1 MGQKFATSYEVSE
14 PNEYI
19 VKTGIGIKD
28 VQVTKA
34 CMKWP
39 LQIAARIDV
48 SPQNYEFSLH
58 AMSSE
63 KLQFLL
69 PGVFTI
75 GPNMDP
81 TGGEDQIRKNLEKYA
96 MFLGAADHR
105 QRDDT
110 IKGIIE
116 GEVRVQSAQM
126 TLEEIFKDR
135 VAFKKNIVDATQ
147 VELDQFG
154 LKVFNANIKE
164 LEDALGS
171 EYFSYMRQKT
181 RSGAENEAK
190 VNIAE
195 ANNRGAVGQ
204 AEKEANTRVT
214 TALINAKTVIAE
226 NEQKQ
231 NVLESNTQLQLAQIE
246 KETQIKLQR
255 VQQEQDISKRNLEL
269 EKQVEEVRQKKRL
282 EELRAT
288 KGTDAQI
295 SAEVLQ
301 KETDANY
308 YKQVKN
314 ADANLYQKQKEAEGI
329 LILADAQ
336 KKALEE
342 YYKVFNDPNTLLN
355 YLMIEKGLYTDLATI
370 NSKAIQGLN
379 PNITVWN
386 TGGGADGTDPYSAMR
401 NIFQAI
407 PPIISTVQQQTGI
420 TPPNFLGK
428 LPNEEEK
435 PRRRT

>member
-1 MGQKFATSYEVSE
+1 MGNKWGTSYEVSE

-19 VKTGIGIKD
+19 VKTGVGIKD
-28 VQVTKA
+28 VYVAKST
-34 CMKWP
+34 MKLP
-39 LQIAARIDV
+39 LQIATRINV

-81 TGGEDQIRKNLEKYA
+81 ANGEEQIVKNLEKYA
-96 MFLGAADHR
+96 MFLGTAEQR

-116 GEVRVQSAQM
+116 GEVRVQTASM
-126 TLEEIFKDR
+126 TLEAIFKDR
-135 VAFKKNIVDATQ
+135 IAFKKNIVDATQ

-190 VNIAE
+190 INIAE

-214 TALINAKTVIAE
+214 TASINAKTVIAE

-231 NVLESNTQLQLAQIE
+231 NVLDSNTNLQLAQIE

-295 SAEVLQ
+295 AAEVLQ

-314 ADANLYQKQKEAEGI
+314 ADADLYQKQKEAEGI

-342 YYKVFNDPNTLLN
+342 YYKVFSDPNTLLN
-355 YLMIEKGLYTDLATI
+355 YLMIEKGLFTEMATI
-370 NSKAIQGLN
+370 NAKAIQGLN

-386 TGGGADGTDPYSAMR
+386 TGGSGGEGTDPYSSMR

-420 TPPNFLGK
+420 TPPQFLGR
-428 LPNEEEK
+428 LPQEDEK
-435 PRRRT
+435 PKRR

>member
-1 MGQKFATSYEVSE
+1 MGQKWGTSYQVA
-14 PNEYI
+14 NANQYI
-19 VKTGIGIKD
+19 VKTGFGIKD
-28 VQVTKA
+28 VIVTKA
-34 CMKWP
+34 CVKYP
-39 LQIAARIDV
+39 LQVATKIDV
-48 SPQNYEFSLH
+48 SPHNYEFSLH

-75 GPNMDP
+75 GPNLENPSGDG
-81 TGGEDQIRKNLEKYA
+81 TVSKNLEKYA
-96 MFLGAADHR
+96 MFLGSADQAR
-105 QRDDT
+105 RDDI

-135 VAFKKNIVDATQ
+135 VSFKKGIVDAIQ

-164 LEDALGS
+164 LEDAPGS
-171 EYFSYMRQKT
+171 EYFSFMRQKT

-190 VNIAE
+190 INIAE
-195 ANNRGAVGQ
+195 ANNRGAIGQ

-214 TALINAKTVIAE
+214 TALINSKTIIAE

-231 NVLESNTQLQLAQIE
+231 NVLESNTHLQLSQIE
-246 KETQIKLQR
+246 KETLIKLQR

-269 EKQVEEVRQKKRL
+269 ERQVEEVRQKKRL

-301 KETDANY
+301 KESDANY

-314 ADANLYQKQKEAEGI
+314 ADAVLYQKQKEAEGI
-329 LILADAQ
+329 LILAEAQ

-342 YYKVFNDPNTLLN
+342 YYKVFTDPNILLN
-355 YLMIEKGLYTDLATI
+355 YLMIEKGLFTQLAEI

-386 TGGGADGTDPYSAMR
+386 TGGGAEGTDPYSSMR

-420 TPPNFLGK
+420 SPPAFLGK
-428 LPNEEEK
+428 LPEEQPSK
-435 PRRRT
+435 RK

>member
-1 MGQKFATSYEVSE
+1 
-14 PNEYI
+14 
-19 VKTGIGIKD
+19 
-28 VQVTKA
+28 
-34 CMKWP
+34 
-39 LQIAARIDV
+39 
-48 SPQNYEFSLH
+48 
-58 AMSSE
+58 
-63 KLQFLL
+63 
-69 PGVFTI
+69 
-75 GPNMDP
+75 
-81 TGGEDQIRKNLEKYA
+81 
-96 MFLGAADHR
+96 
-105 QRDDT
+105 
-110 IKGIIE
+110 
-116 GEVRVQSAQM
+116 M

-135 VAFKKNIVDATQ
+135 VSFKKGIVDAIQ

-164 LEDALGS
+164 LEDAPGS
-171 EYFSYMRQKT
+171 EYFSFMRQKT

-190 VNIAE
+190 INIAE
-195 ANNRGAVGQ
+195 ANNRGAIGQ

-214 TALINAKTVIAE
+214 TALINSKTIIAE

-231 NVLESNTQLQLAQIE
+231 NVLESNTHLQLSQIE
-246 KETQIKLQR
+246 KETLIKLQR

-269 EKQVEEVRQKKRL
+269 ERQVEEVRQKKRL

-301 KETDANY
+301 KESDANY

-314 ADANLYQKQKEAEGI
+314 ADAVLYQKQKEAEGI
-329 LILADAQ
+329 LILAEAQ

-342 YYKVFNDPNTLLN
+342 YYKVFTDPNILLN
-355 YLMIEKGLYTDLATI
+355 YLMIEKGLFTQLAEI

-386 TGGGADGTDPYSAMR
+386 TGGGAEGTDPYSSMR

-420 TPPNFLGK
+420 SPPAFLGK
-428 LPNEEEK
+428 LPEEQPPK
-435 PRRRT
+435 RK